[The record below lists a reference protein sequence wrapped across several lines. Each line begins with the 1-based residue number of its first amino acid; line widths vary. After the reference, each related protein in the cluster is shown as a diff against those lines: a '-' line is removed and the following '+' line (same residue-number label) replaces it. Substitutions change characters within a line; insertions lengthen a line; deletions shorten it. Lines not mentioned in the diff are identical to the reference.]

1 MTKWNVA
8 AVTSRDR
15 CYDLD
20 AALDAKREE
29 CEDLIDALERVEKTL
44 GEEKE
49 DGDAFRE
56 TAEEKIRKLTGE
68 VRLHIIYTA
77 DIL

>member
-15 CYDLD
+15 CNELD

-29 CEDLIDALERVEKTL
+29 CEDLEDALERVEKTL

-56 TAEEKIRKLTGE
+56 TAEAEIRKLTGQ
-68 VRLHIIYTA
+68 VRQTY
-77 DIL
+77 IL